1 MLRVT
6 CAERVCECAA
16 TVADATPCKEVAA
29 NGSPTHPL
37 APALLPMTDEAH
49 VSPVPSQDAVA
60 RVASNQVRSH
70 ARGKT
75 TCHYS
80 LPLAGD
86 GTGTLVQRY
95 PLMHVLEH
103 DQSSGSGKH
112 GASHNV
118 VAQAIRND
126 WSPDECVGDECRW
139 CKWCRAMTRMI
150 GTQRRRRRRCLAVL
164 WRRTGANAVRVA
176 VRATRPCGA
185 TGPWAPRCCA
195 TRAASGTCPP
205 PSNVGLACRMHV
217 LRMPLTR
224 TRTPR
229 WTQGKL
235 YPEQI
240 AQNGPRAQPATQ
252 WSLQAQQTAA
262 APRASHP
269 HKTTTKRESKP
280 VAVAS
285 RTSRRNSDSSLESR
299 GSISSPACGAH
310 AAASGAGGSRKRPR
324 PTAYIG
330 GDACAAPSPRA
341 LSPDDGS
348 PLGIV
353 WGATAPAS
361 AIARRALPKV
371 RRLDTPL
378 SRP

>member
-1 MLRVT
+1 MQV
-6 CAERVCECAA
+6 VQ
-16 TVADATPCKEVAA
+16 V
-29 NGSPTHPL
+29 
-37 APALLPMTDEAH
+37 
-49 VSPVPSQDAVA
+49 VPSDDQDDWHPTPPPPPLPSRPVA
-60 RVASNQVRSH
+60 TNR
-70 ARGKT
+70 
-75 TCHYS
+75 
-80 LPLAGD
+80 
-86 GTGTLVQRY
+86 
-95 PLMHVLEH
+95 
-103 DQSSGSGKH
+103 
-112 GASHNV
+112 
-118 VAQAIRND
+118 
-126 WSPDECVGDECRW
+126 
-139 CKWCRAMTRMI
+139 CK
-150 GTQRRRRRRCLAVL
+150 
-164 WRRTGANAVRVA
+164 
-176 VRATRPCGA
+176 
-185 TGPWAPRCCA
+185 CCA
-195 TRAASGTCPP
+195 CCGKGNTPMWRNGPMGPKMLCNACGIRYLPTSLQML
-205 PSNVGLACRMHV
+205 SNRMHV

-269 HKTTTKRESKP
+269 HKTTTKRESKS

-299 GSISSPACGAH
+299 GSIASPSPAH

-324 PTAYIG
+324 LTAYIG
-330 GDACAAPSPRA
+330 GDACAEPSPSAA